1 MRNRYNV
8 TSARAI
14 AIERKLEDSYAHR
27 SLLLK
32 LALLLGGILIFTLA
46 GTYPV

>member
-1 MRNRYNV
+1 MKDRYHIA
-8 TSARAI
+8 TARAI